1 MGWPAWHS
9 GVKRQIGPAQMELLR
24 RAVASPSGQLII
36 ESKDNVRHCAIK
48 RLTQRGLFDRLRF
61 GNPIIGYT
69 TLYEITEQG
78 RAQYAEE
85 MRIRS

>member
-1 MGWPAWHS
+1 
-9 GVKRQIGPAQMELLR
+9 MELLR

-48 RLTQRGLFDRLRF
+48 RLTQRGLFDRLKF
-61 GNPIIGYT
+61 GNPAIGYV
-69 TLYEITEQG
+69 TLYEITEDG
-78 RAQYAEE
+78 RRQYAEE